1 MIMKLMTN
9 RIFKNLLLSGFIS
22 MMTVINIYATDI
34 NRLQDSAAIYYN
46 NAHYSEA
53 LIFYDSIYNLNYSSA
68 DLFLNMGNCY
78 YQIGDIPNSIYYY
91 ELSLNLDPA
100 NENTKHNLNI
110 ANTKIETKAEDLPE
124 TFYKRW
130 FISIIS
136 VMSADAWALLAVFL
150 FVFGLG
156 MLALYFFSFKLSL
169 RKIGFILAIISLV
182 FASFSVVFS
191 TNLAKKISDNNYA
204 IVFDKGLVKS
214 SPNKES
220 NNLFEVSKGLKV
232 EIADSLNLWYNI
244 KLSDGKQGWIEA
256 EYLKRL

>member
-1 MIMKLMTN
+1 MIIKLMTN
-9 RIFKNLLLSGFIS
+9 RIFKKLLLSGFIC
-22 MMTVINIYATDI
+22 MLTVINIYATDI
-34 NRLQDSAAIYYN
+34 NRLQDSAANYYN

-53 LIFYDSIYNLNYSSA
+53 LVFYDSIYTLNYSSA

-100 NENTKHNLNI
+100 NENTNHNLNI
-110 ANTKIETKAEDLPE
+110 ANTKIETKAEELPVA
-124 TFYKRW
+124 FYKRW
-130 FISIIS
+130 FISVIS
-136 VMSADAWALLAVFL
+136 IMSADAWAYLSVCL
-150 FVFGLG
+150 FSLSLG
-156 MLALYFFSFKLSL
+156 MMAIYFFSLRLSL
-169 RKIGFILAIISLV
+169 RKTGFIVAIISLV

-191 TNLAKKISDNNYA
+191 INLAKKISDNNNA

-232 EIADSLNLWYNI
+232 EITDSLNLWYNI

-256 EYLKRL
+256 ENLKRL